1 MTMKSAGVVALLG
14 VKSPS
19 VFELTE
25 HVFMAFS
32 IAVCGIS
39 AFRFVSGKPRDSGM
53 TRTAI

>member
-1 MTMKSAGVVALLG
+1 MKSAGVVALLG